1 MCEFDIFLSIGCACR
16 PAYYL
21 RECKLR
27 YLSAPLDWMN
37 RYTLEDC
44 LHLFQ
49 TGFEDYFVDIYETEN
64 SKKDNQAEN
73 RVVIDRKNN
82 IRSIH
87 YFPKC
92 LSLECE
98 QIEFRRMML
107 ERASKINEKLENS
120 SRLCLLCNREEK
132 WEELVSF
139 LNKFSECYEHLHI
152 MLVNVRSVASMEP
165 DCIQENKIKVSSKLS
180 ISEYFIN
187 DEIDIETGRTFDWRG
202 NSKCWYKILE
212 EYRLSV

>member
-82 IRSIH
+82 IRR
-87 YFPKC
+87 F
-92 LSLECE
+92 
-98 QIEFRRMML
+98 
-107 ERASKINEKLENS
+107 
-120 SRLCLLCNREEK
+120 CNR
-132 WEELVSF
+132 
-139 LNKFSECYEHLHI
+139 I
-152 MLVNVRSVASMEP
+152 
-165 DCIQENKIKVSSKLS
+165 
-180 ISEYFIN
+180 
-187 DEIDIETGRTFDWRG
+187 
-202 NSKCWYKILE
+202 
-212 EYRLSV
+212 

>member
-1 MCEFDIFLSIGCACR
+1 MYEFDIFLSAGCACR

-21 RECKLR
+21 RECELR
-27 YLSAPLDWMN
+27 FLSAPLDWMN
-37 RYTLEDC
+37 RYTLEAC

-73 RVVIDRKNN
+73 RVIIDRKNN

-87 YFPKC
+87 YFPKS
-92 LSLECE
+92 LSLECA

-120 SRLCLLCNREEK
+120 SRLCFLCNREEK
-132 WEELVSF
+132 QEELFSF

-165 DCIQENKIKVSSKLS
+165 DCIRKNKIKVSSKLS

-187 DEIDIETGRTFDWRG
+187 DEVNNETGMLFDWRG

-212 EYRLSV
+212 EYRLIV